1 MHNEVVKKR
10 NLTIT
15 SMTAVLF
22 ATVAISI
29 LLTDDASARNQ
40 KYSNDDQSRFGRSI
54 SNSCLNPV
62 FESNTIDN
70 VIGVGNCAGTV
81 SQQE

>member
-1 MHNEVVKKR
+1 MLFNGGSVQLTSSMHNEVVKKR

-15 SMTAVLF
+15 SMTAVLL

-40 KYSNDDQSRFGRSI
+40 KYSDDNSQSSI
-54 SNSCLNPV
+54 
-62 FESNTIDN
+62 I
-70 VIGVGNCAGTV
+70 
-81 SQQE
+81 